1 MERRI
6 GTADNYAIE
15 DQVAA
20 AEERARVIAQGRT
33 YERTPEVLG
42 WLAAL
47 DAWRRGGMVG
57 PVPQA
62 PDISQGDRD
71 IYSGERRP
79 SHLEREDLRGA
90 DLGDQ
95 SPGLF
100 ASLVPRGPLS
110 PAWARIGTI
119 LPGDEEPHIGEADIE
134 IAVTTAV
141 VRMLHLPTVAGLP
154 VRRGPRYDDILD
166 QLGDAAQVYAT
177 TVVRLLSRADIAGAL
192 AERYS
197 EDGE

>member
-15 DQVAA
+15 DEARA
-20 AEERARVIAQGRT
+20 AEERSRTIAQGRT
-33 YERTPEVLG
+33 YERSPEVLG

-47 DAWRRGGMVG
+47 DAWRRGAMVG
-57 PVPQA
+57 PVPPA

-79 SHLEREDLRGA
+79 TDLSREDLRGA

-95 SPGLF
+95 SPGL
-100 ASLVPRGPLS
+100 ARTLMPRGPLS

-119 LPGDEEPHIGEADIE
+119 LPGEEEPCVGEADIAG
-134 IAVTTAV
+134 AVTTAV

-154 VRRGPRYDDILD
+154 VRRGPRYDHILD
-166 QLGDAAQVYAT
+166 QLADAAQVYAT
-177 TVVRLLSRADIAGAL
+177 TVVRLLSRADIVAAL

-197 EDGE
+197 EGDE